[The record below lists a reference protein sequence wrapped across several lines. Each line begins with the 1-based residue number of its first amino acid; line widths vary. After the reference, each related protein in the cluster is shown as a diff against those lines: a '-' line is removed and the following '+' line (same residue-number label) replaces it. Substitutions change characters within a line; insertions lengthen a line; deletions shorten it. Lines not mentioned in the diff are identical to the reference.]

1 MSLSYLIVYVNIK
14 NLYRHNKT
22 LKSNEFIIPHITTTQ
37 NKNAQEKLFSK
48 WLR

>member
-1 MSLSYLIVYVNIK
+1 MSISKTYIDI
-14 NLYRHNKT
+14 NKT